1 MSKPSKKINKDE
13 QAAMDVYE
21 DLIERCKNI
30 REFKIS
36 CYLDEAWVPNGVM
49 PFDILIRNGLVTCK
63 VYAES
68 KLEAALMVA
77 HELPVIV
84 FLDDDEIDY

>member
-1 MSKPSKKINKDE
+1 MSKSNKRTKDE
-13 QAAMDVYE
+13 QAVRDVYD
-21 DLIERCKNI
+21 DLIDRCK
-30 REFKIS
+30 RMQEYKIS

-49 PFDILIRNGLVTCK
+49 PFDILIKNGLVTCK

-84 FLDDDEIDY
+84 FLDNGEDDF

>member
-1 MSKPSKKINKDE
+1 MSKSNKRTKDE
-13 QAAMDVYE
+13 QAAMDVYD
-21 DLIERCKNI
+21 DLIDRCK
-30 REFKIS
+30 RMQEFKIS

-77 HELPVIV
+77 NELPVIV
-84 FLDDDEIDY
+84 FLDDDDDYF

>member
-1 MSKPSKKINKDE
+1 MSKPSKKITKEE
-13 QAAMDVYE
+13 QLARDVYD
-21 DLIERCKNI
+21 DLIDRCK
-30 REFKIS
+30 RMQEFKIS
-36 CYLDEAWVPNGVM
+36 CYLDEAWVPDGPM
-49 PFDILIRNGLVTCK
+49 PFDILIKNGIVTCK

-84 FLDDDEIDY
+84 FIDDEEDY